1 MPGIINI
8 NNLKS
13 LNHELQKTNNKNP
26 STIQKDAWTSIDN
39 VLKQMTNELKVG
51 EMVHD
56 ETSFNLF
63 HAMSATELMDPKMDL
78 GMDRVHIVPTKER
91 LEKEQIKLNLSLI
104 ETIRVMDMVLGYEK
118 NKHIARQEIKEKLQS
133 QCVYKMPRRQ

>member
-1 MPGIINI
+1 M
-8 NNLKS
+8 
-13 LNHELQKTNNKNP
+13 QY
-26 STIQKDAWTSIDN
+26 N

-104 ETIRVMDMVLGYEK
+104 ETIRVMDMVLGYEILHFFQGTSYAQTLNTCFYAQK
-118 NKHIARQEIKEKLQS
+118 
-133 QCVYKMPRRQ
+133 

>member
-1 MPGIINI
+1 
-8 NNLKS
+8 
-13 LNHELQKTNNKNP
+13 
-26 STIQKDAWTSIDN
+26 
-39 VLKQMTNELKVG
+39 MTNELKVG

-91 LEKEQIKLNLSLI
+91 LEKDKRPQERRKETMKKKMIKKG
-104 ETIRVMDMVLGYEK
+104 R
-118 NKHIARQEIKEKLQS
+118 NK
-133 QCVYKMPRRQ
+133 